1 MAETLVKNEVC
12 GACGADVRD
21 GALFCYNCGSNVS
34 DAAALFENN
43 GAADKNEIALSPA
56 NIKENTDAAVIKDES
71 NHARNNGKAVSE
83 EKPKLKSAASM
94 RRKPKTI
101 QRKRV
106 EITWEEPESAPNVWF
121 ILVAVLLTLF
131 AVGLWF
137 IASYL
142 K

>member
-12 GACGADVRD
+12 GACGVDIRD
-21 GALFCYNCGSNVS
+21 GALFCYNCGSNIS
-34 DAAALFENN
+34 DAAAFENN
-43 GAADKNEIALSPA
+43 GAAEKNEIALSLA
-56 NIKENTDAAVIKDES
+56 SIKEKADAAVNKNETDA
-71 NHARNNGKAVSE
+71 ARNNGKTTAE

-94 RRKPKTI
+94 RRNPKTI
-101 QRKRV
+101 QRKRI
-106 EITWEEPESAPNVWF
+106 EITWEEPESAPNIWF

-131 AVGLWF
+131 ALALWY